1 MGGAV
6 SLEAPHV
13 PDEVKISSCL
23 PYSYFVN
30 QKNVPIE
37 IHLKGQK
44 FPGTYK
50 GISGIHQF
58 IPSQNSDRQSL
69 KYKESVTITHDDPTV
84 HGEVIT
90 REFSIVELEKRYIQ
104 TM

>member
-23 PYSYFVN
+23 PYYYFVN

-37 IHLKGQK
+37 IHLNGQK

-50 GISGIHQF
+50 GRSGIDRF
-58 IPSQNSDRQSL
+58 IPSQNSDGQSL
-69 KYKESVTITHDDPTV
+69 DYSNLVWITHDDPV
-84 HGEVIT
+84 HGKVT